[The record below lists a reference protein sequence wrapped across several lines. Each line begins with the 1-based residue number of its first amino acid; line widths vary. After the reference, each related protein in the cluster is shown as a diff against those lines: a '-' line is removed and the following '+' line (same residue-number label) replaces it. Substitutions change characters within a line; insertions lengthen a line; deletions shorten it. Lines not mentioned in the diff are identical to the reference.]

1 MPLWSAVAATT
12 LSGAT
17 ITLGSTVLS
26 CALAIEVEKQAHR
39 ALFRIAPHKYA
50 TVDYVP
56 YGLTQSQMDDV
67 HQRFPRKQQRKQ
79 SQMLPNHAA
88 RQQTSELNLT
98 GSDEFIFYEAPS
110 SARSTKT
117 TTAATTAVRV
127 PAADGVDVLRQE
139 VLTSAWMG

>member
-1 MPLWSAVAATT
+1 MPWWSAVTAAT

-67 HQRFPRKQQRKQ
+67 HRRYPRKQQLKQ
-79 SQMLPNHAA
+79 PKMLPSHES
-88 RQQTSELNLT
+88 RQLASELNLT
-98 GSDEFIFYEAPS
+98 GSDEFVLNEAPS
-110 SARSTKT
+110 SVRSTKM
-117 TTAATTAVRV
+117 TTAATTAVLV
-127 PAADGVDVLRQE
+127 PASDGVDVLRQE